1 MWTSGSDHERCKTDF
16 AAVCVNKNVMVLKGF
31 FLEIVFPDLDSG
43 DFQFFSFYTPSGEI
57 LGLPLLNQSTIDS

>member
-1 MWTSGSDHERCKTDF
+1 MRGAKLILPPFTQ
-16 AAVCVNKNVMVLKGF
+16 NKNVMVLKGF
-31 FLEIVFPDLDSG
+31 FVEIVFRDLDSG